1 MYFMNKPKSYRYP
14 DPLLQ
19 VPGNLAISAS
29 GSSQKWIKVVLK
41 TLIHVYNL
49 DTRLLALE
57 IAEPVILREKKL
69 GSDAVTS

>member
-1 MYFMNKPKSYRYP
+1 MYFMNKPKSYRYL

-19 VPGNLAISAS
+19 VTGNRVISAS

-41 TLIHVYNL
+41 ILIHVYNL
-49 DTRLLALE
+49 VTRLLALG

-69 GSDAVTS
+69 ESDAVTS

>member
-1 MYFMNKPKSYRYP
+1 MYFMNKPKSYRYL

-19 VPGNLAISAS
+19 VTGNLVISAS
-29 GSSQKWIKVVLK
+29 ESSQKWIKVMLK
-41 TLIHVYNL
+41 ILIHVYNL

-57 IAEPVILREKKL
+57 ITESVILREKIL